1 MDVWMACEKDT
12 NIISGNGILKIVIS
26 NTLLFKNVLWQDL
39 LCFSFLN
46 DKVMIKLFCLAN
58 IP

>member
-26 NTLLFKNVLWQDL
+26 NTLLFKI
-39 LCFSFLN
+39 FSYY
-46 DKVMIKLFCLAN
+46 AHS
-58 IP
+58 